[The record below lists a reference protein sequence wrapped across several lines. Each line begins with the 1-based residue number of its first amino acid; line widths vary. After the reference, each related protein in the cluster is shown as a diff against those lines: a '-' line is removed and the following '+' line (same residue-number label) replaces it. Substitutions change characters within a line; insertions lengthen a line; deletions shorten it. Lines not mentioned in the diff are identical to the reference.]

1 MATFTL
7 EVPDSE
13 VSFFTK
19 LIDSLRFV
27 RRVDE
32 TQVEKPANPARQT
45 DEPEEEYRPKT
56 KEEIIADIREAWD
69 ELIELRAGRM
79 EAPLLSD
86 VIKELRSEGL

>member
-27 RRVDE
+27 RRVDDNPA
-32 TQVEKPANPARQT
+32 KPAREKA

-56 KEEIIADIREAWD
+56 KEEVIADIREAWD
-69 ELIELRAGRM
+69 ELIEVRAGRK
-79 EAPLLSD
+79 EARLASEVLE
-86 VIKELRSEGL
+86 ELRREMGK